1 MKYLL
6 DTNTCIFAI
15 KKQSLCLRNIESHR
29 PKDIAISSITV
40 AELEYGVAKSRRQ
53 AQNKESLVR
62 FLRYFELL
70 DFDQASAEHYGKIRA
85 SLEESGHPIGPME
98 VLIAAEAQAH
108 GLIVVTDNV
117 REFERVPNLT
127 VENWS

>member
-1 MKYLL
+1 M
-6 DTNTCIFAI
+6 NV
-15 KKQSLCLRNIESHR
+15 ESHR
-29 PKDIAISSITV
+29 PEDIAISSITV

-70 DFDQASAEHYGKIRA
+70 DFDQASAEHYGTIRA
-85 SLEESGHPIGPME
+85 SLEESGHPIGPMDM
-98 VLIAAEAQAH
+98 LIAAEARAYD
-108 GLIVVTDNV
+108 LIVVTDNV

>member
-6 DTNTCIFAI
+6 DTDTCIFAI
-15 KKQSLCLRNIESHR
+15 KKQSSCLRNVESHR
-29 PKDIAISSITV
+29 PEDIAISSITV
-40 AELEYGVAKSRRQ
+40 AELEYGVAKSRHQ

-70 DFDQASAEHYGKIRA
+70 DFDQASAEHYGTIRA
-85 SLEESGHPIGPME
+85 CLEESGHPIGPMDM
-98 VLIAAEAQAH
+98 LIAAEARAYD
-108 GLIVVTDNV
+108 LIVVTDNV

>member
-1 MKYLL
+1 VKYLL

-15 KKQSLCLRNIESHR
+15 KKDASCLRNIEAHR
-29 PKDIAISSITV
+29 PEDIAISSITV

-53 AQNKESLVR
+53 AQNKDSLVR

-70 DFDQASAEHYGKIRA
+70 DFDQMSAEHYGAIRA
-85 SLEESGHPIGPME
+85 CLEESGQPIGAMDM
-98 VLIAAEAQAH
+98 LIAAEARAYD
-108 GLIVVTDNV
+108 LIVVTDNV

>member
-15 KKQSLCLRNIESHR
+15 KKHTSCLRNIEAHL
-29 PKDIAISSITV
+29 PEDIAISSITV

-53 AQNKESLVR
+53 ARNKESLVR

-70 DFDQASAEHYGKIRA
+70 DFDQVSAEHYGAIRA
-85 SLEESGHPIGPME
+85 SLEESGQPIGAMDM
-98 VLIAAEAQAH
+98 VIAAGARAH
-108 GLIVVTDNV
+108 DLVVVTDNV
-117 REFERVPNLT
+117 REFERVPSLT

>member
-1 MKYLL
+1 M
-6 DTNTCIFAI
+6 CIFAI
-15 KKQSLCLRNIESHR
+15 KKQSSCLRNVESHR
-29 PKDIAISSITV
+29 PEDIAISSITV

-70 DFDQASAEHYGKIRA
+70 DFDQPSAEHYGTIRA
-85 SLEESGHPIGPME
+85 WLEENGHPIGPMDM
-98 VLIAAEAQAH
+98 LIAAEARAYD
-108 GLIVVTDNV
+108 LIVVTDNV